1 MKKDILEALLKL
13 DCYCNK
19 HICDECEL
27 CIDGACFLNCE
38 SPDEYHTII
47 NSRNT
52 TLHDLIE
59 TCIEHYSEPGVTTCN
74 RCLYEHVCPIT
85 RNDCGYVPRTWREV

>member
-1 MKKDILEALLKL
+1 MYRQRCYAVYLRKEGVIMKKDILEALLKL

-27 CIDGACFLNCE
+27 CIDGVCFLGCT

-52 TLHDLIE
+52 TLHDLIQV
-59 TCIEHYSEPGVTTCN
+59 CREHWA
-74 RCLYEHVCPIT
+74 
-85 RNDCGYVPRTWREV
+85 WREV